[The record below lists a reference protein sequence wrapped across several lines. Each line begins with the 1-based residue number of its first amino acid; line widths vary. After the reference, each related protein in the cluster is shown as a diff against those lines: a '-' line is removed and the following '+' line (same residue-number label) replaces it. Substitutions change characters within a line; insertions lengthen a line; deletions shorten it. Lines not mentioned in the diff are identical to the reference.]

1 MSEILAVTSG
11 AEGRY
16 AKALFSIAL
25 ENKSLSVIENDL
37 KNVKEL
43 IFSSSIFKDFIY
55 SPLYNFE
62 QQKNIILAISKKLN
76 FSLEVSNLLLLMSK
90 NRRLNLLSSL
100 IKSFEILS
108 RIDRGEIHAEVTS
121 AVILSEDQ
129 EKEIKKVLKKNL
141 GKEVILEVKID
152 NDIIGGLIFKI
163 GSKMIDT
170 SIKSKLFKLKT
181 LMKEVGWWASKHQK
195 FHLF

>member
-181 LMKEVGWWASKHQK
+181 LMKEVG
-195 FHLF
+195 